1 MFPTLCKDLN
11 ICYASLQNTSLSIKQ
26 RNVLAEQGVVAN
38 LKSRHDKL
46 LIKQG

>member
-11 ICYASLQNTSLSIKQ
+11 IFYAGLQNTSLSIKQ
-26 RNVLAEQGVVAN
+26 RNLLAEQGVVAN

-46 LIKQG
+46 LIKQC